1 VTGRLGGKVA
11 VVTGAASGIGR
22 ASALAFA
29 REGARV
35 QGWDINGRA
44 GEELVAQVTA
54 AGGAATFVHV
64 DVTDESAVA
73 AAMAE
78 CERAHGALHVLHNCA
93 GGSNDG
99 DRGVEELDLGVLRG
113 VLALD
118 LGSVVACSKHAI
130 PLLRASG
137 GGSIINMSSFVALRG
152 VFDIHAYIAAKGA
165 LVSLTRVMAGKYAKS
180 GIRVNAIAPGIA
192 LSERARARIASAN
205 VAGAQNFS
213 WDDYPFAM
221 GEPEDIASLALFLAS
236 DESRMVTGQTVAADG
251 GLSSY

>member
-1 VTGRLGGKVA
+1 MAGRLAGKVA
-11 VVTGAASGIGR
+11 IVTGASSGIGR

-35 QGWDINGRA
+35 IAWDVNDPGGDALI
-44 GEELVAQVTA
+44 EEVAA
-54 AGGAATFVHV
+54 AGGTGSFVHV
-64 DVTDESAVA
+64 DVTDEHAVTMAVA
-73 AAMAE
+73 K
-78 CERAHGALHVLHNCA
+78 CQQVFGALHILHNCA
-93 GGSNDG
+93 GGSTDA
-99 DRGVEELDLGVLRG
+99 DRAVDELDLDVLHG

-118 LGSVVACSKHAI
+118 LGSVVTCSKHAI
-130 PLLRASG
+130 PLLRSSG

-165 LVSLTRVMAGKYAKS
+165 LVSLTRAMAGKYAKS
-180 GIRVNAIAPGIA
+180 GVRVNAIAPGIA
-192 LSERARARIASAN
+192 SSERARARITSPN

-221 GEPEDIASLALFLAS
+221 GEPGDIANLALFLAS